1 MEKKLPKNWVETE
14 LGNYVALKNGYAFKS
29 TDFQSEGIPV
39 IRISNIQEGK
49 IDLNYSICV
58 DASKAKKDFII
69 NRGDILIAMSGATT
83 GKFGVY
89 NLDEI
94 SLQNQRV
101 GNLKPVVEEL
111 SNKMF
116 IYYLLGNLREE
127 IEQRAYGGAQP
138 NISPKLIESIVI
150 NLPPL
155 SEQNRIVEKLDRFF
169 GQLEVIKTSMEKI
182 PVLLKNFRQQV
193 LTQAVTGKLTEEWRE
208 GKELEEWKTERLGDV
223 CNLKAGKFVSASEI
237 QNENQEGYFSCY
249 GGNGLRGF
257 VKSYTHT
264 GRYSLIGRQ
273 GALCG
278 NVHLVEGQFYA
289 TEHAL
294 VATPTL
300 DIDEVWLFY
309 KLTSLE
315 LINYS
320 KGVAQPGLS
329 VMNLNPILLSVPGIK
344 EQKENVSRLESLFA
358 KADTIEEKYK
368 NLKTKI
374 ETLPQTILHKA
385 FKGELSEQLETDGDA
400 RDLLEEIAALKNGGK
415 AKKAV
420 AKKYVQPDEVLRI
433 VAEADATE

>member
-344 EQKENVSRLESLFA
+344 EQKEIVSRLESLFA

-368 NLKTKI
+368 NLKAKI

-415 AKKAV
+415 AKKV
-420 AKKYVQPDEVLRI
+420 VSKKYVQPDEVLRI